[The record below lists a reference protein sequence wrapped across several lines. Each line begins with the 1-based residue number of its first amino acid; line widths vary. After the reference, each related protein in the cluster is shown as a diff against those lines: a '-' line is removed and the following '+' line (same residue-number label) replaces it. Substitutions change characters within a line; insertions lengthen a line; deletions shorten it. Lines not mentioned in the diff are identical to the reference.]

1 MFLVI
6 QCGLAFAGY
15 IANYMY
21 VSIAQTISVNTRY
34 KTFVYQILLMSQSIG
49 NIVFTPIGTLLSAII
64 SVETL
69 IFLSSILF
77 AFSCGI
83 QLTIVLVNKIKQIKE
98 FN

>member
-34 KTFVYQILLMSQSIG
+34 KTFVYQILLMSQSFA
-49 NIVFTPIGTLLSAII
+49 NIVFTPMGTSLSVFVSAITYKYYL
-64 SVETL
+64 TL
-69 IFLSSILF
+69 DTTQE
-77 AFSCGI
+77 AV
-83 QLTIVLVNKIKQIKE
+83 TIVAAPKKK
-98 FN
+98 